1 MTTIEVED
9 ISAIKK
15 KVTFEVPETRVQDMI
30 DQEYRELK
38 KTVQIKGF
46 RRGKV
51 PLNILRSYFKDKVA
65 ADTTRKIIEETLEPG
80 LDEKNIKP
88 VAVAKI
94 DPETIEVGK
103 PFKFTAEI
111 DVTPEVQ
118 VNDFKGLKITKA
130 VKKVTDEEV
139 QERLEGLRERH
150 GRLSPIPEGREI
162 REGDHI
168 VVDVVAEAEGENIA
182 ALTVNE
188 YHMELGRD
196 FYLPDFDSHL
206 IGLKPGETREITL
219 DLPENF
225 PRKNLAGKEARFKVT
240 VNDAKERILPDLDD
254 DFAKDLGK
262 FETIDQL
269 KEEIAKDIKD
279 LWDNQVQGETRR
291 QMVDQLLEKNEFEVP
306 DTLVEQRIDQMLAN
320 SLQRLAAQGIDPKR
334 LPMPGQAQ
342 RDQLRPEA
350 LRGVKAAVM
359 VAAIGR
365 QEGITISEERVQQAI
380 EEKAALFDMT
390 PDYFKE
396 RLEEA
401 GSLDDFKEGL
411 LEEDVYKFLEANAEI
426 TEEEASAKEKPEES
440 ASEKE

>member
-9 ISAIKK
+9 ISTIKK

-30 DQEYRELK
+30 DREYRELK
-38 KTVQIKGF
+38 RTVQIKGF

-80 LDEKNIKP
+80 LGEKNIKP
-88 VAVAKI
+88 VSVAKI
-94 DPETIEVGK
+94 DPETLEVGK

-111 DVTPEVQ
+111 EVTPHLEIQ
-118 VNDFKGLKITKA
+118 DFKGLKLTKT
-130 VKKVTDEEV
+130 VKKVTEDEIR
-139 QERLEGLRERH
+139 ERLESLRDRH
-150 GRLSPIPEGREI
+150 ARLSPVPEGREV

-168 VVDVVAEAEGENIA
+168 VVDVVAESEGETVA

-206 IGLKPGETREITL
+206 SGMKTGETRDITL
-219 DLPENF
+219 NLPDSF

-240 VNDAKERILPDLDD
+240 VTEAKERILPELDD

-262 FETIDQL
+262 FETVDQL
-269 KEEIAKDIKD
+269 KEDIGKDIQD
-279 LWDNQVQGETRR
+279 LWDHQNRMETRR
-291 QMVDQLLEKNEFEVP
+291 QIIDQLLEKNEFEVP
-306 DTLVEQRIDQMLAN
+306 DSLVEQRIDQTLAN

-334 LPMPGQAQ
+334 LPMPTQSQ
-342 RDQLRPEA
+342 RDQFRPEA
-350 LRGVKAAVM
+350 LRDVKAAVM
-359 VAAIGR
+359 MAALGR
-365 QEGITISEERVQQAI
+365 QEGITVTEENLTEAI
-380 EEKAALFDMT
+380 QEKAALFDMA

-401 GSLDDFKEGL
+401 GNLEDFREGL
-411 LEEDVYKFLEANAEI
+411 LEELVYKFIEENAEI
-426 TEEEASAKEKPEES
+426 SEVEPPVEEKSEETT
-440 ASEKE
+440 SEKE

>member
-9 ISAIKK
+9 VSAIKK

-51 PLNILRSYFKDKVA
+51 PLNILRSYFKDKVV
-65 ADTTRKIIEETLEPG
+65 ADTARKIIEETLEPG

-88 VAVAKI
+88 VSVAKI
-94 DPETIEVGK
+94 DPETLEVGK
-103 PFKFTAEI
+103 PFKYTAEI
-111 DVTPEVQ
+111 DVTPQLEVK
-118 VNDFKGLKITKA
+118 DFKGLKLTRT
-130 VKKVTDEEV
+130 VKKITDEEI

-150 GRLSPIPEGREI
+150 ARLSPVPEDREL

-168 VVDVVAEAEGENIA
+168 VVDVVAEAEGETIA
-182 ALTVNE
+182 ALTVND

-196 FYLPDFDSHL
+196 FYLPDFDTKL
-206 IGLKPGETREITL
+206 FGLKTGETREVTL
-219 DLPENF
+219 NLPEDF
-225 PRKNLAGKEARFKVT
+225 PRKNIAGKEGKFTVT
-240 VNDAKERILPDLDD
+240 VTEAKERILPDLDD

-269 KEEIAKDIKD
+269 KEEIAKDIQQ
-279 LWDNQVQGETRR
+279 LWENQTEMETRR
-291 QMVDQLLEKNEFEVP
+291 QIVDQLLEKNEFEVP
-306 DTLVEQRIDQMLAN
+306 ETLVEQRIDQMLSN

-334 LPMPGQAQ
+334 LPMPTQSQ
-342 RDQLRPEA
+342 RDQFRPEA
-350 LRGVKAAVM
+350 LKAVKAGVLMAAV
-359 VAAIGR
+359 GS
-365 QEGITISEERVQQAI
+365 QEGITVSDEQV
-380 EEKAALFDMT
+380 EKAVREKAELFDMA

-401 GSLDDFKEGL
+401 GNMEDFREGL
-411 LEEDVYKFLEANAEI
+411 LEDQVYKFVEANAEI
-426 TEEEASAKEKPEES
+426 TEQEPPVQETSEEEP
-440 ASEKE
+440 SEKE

>member
-9 ISAIKK
+9 VSAIKK

-51 PLNILRSYFKDKVA
+51 PLNILRSYFKDKVV

-94 DPETIEVGK
+94 DPETLEVGK
-103 PFKFTAEI
+103 PFKYTAEI
-111 DVTPEVQ
+111 DVTPQLEVK
-118 VNDFKGLKITKA
+118 DFKGLKLTKT
-130 VKKVTDEEV
+130 VKKITDEEI
-139 QERLEGLRERH
+139 QERLEGLRERNA
-150 GRLSPIPEGREI
+150 RLSPVSEDREL

-168 VVDVVAEAEGENIA
+168 VVDVVAEAEGETIA
-182 ALTVNE
+182 ALTVND
-188 YHMELGRD
+188 YHMELGRN
-196 FYLPDFDSHL
+196 FYLPDFDTNL
-206 IGLKPGETREITL
+206 FGLKIGETREVTL
-219 DLPENF
+219 NLPENF
-225 PRKNLAGKEARFKVT
+225 PRKNIAGKEAKFKVT
-240 VNDAKERILPDLDD
+240 VSDAKERILPELDD

-269 KEEIAKDIKD
+269 KEEIAKDIEQ
-279 LWDNQVQGETRR
+279 LWENQTEMETRR
-291 QMVDQLLEKNEFEVP
+291 QIVDQLLEKNEFEVP
-306 DTLVEQRIDQMLAN
+306 DTLVEQRIDQMLQN

-334 LPMPGQAQ
+334 LPMPTQSQ
-342 RDQLRPEA
+342 RDQFRPDA
-350 LRGVKAAVM
+350 LKAVKAGVLM
-359 VAAIGR
+359 TAIGR
-365 QEGITISEERVQQAI
+365 QEGITVSDEQLDEAVR
-380 EEKAALFDMT
+380 EKAELFEMA

-401 GSLDDFKEGL
+401 GNMEDFREGL
-411 LEEDVYKFLEANAEI
+411 LEDQVYKFVEANAEI
-426 TEEEASAKEKPEES
+426 TEQEPPVQETSEEKT
-440 ASEKE
+440 SEKE